1 MSVYSQIEY
10 PNCHG
15 EDGHEE
21 RAVAG
26 DVRPR
31 RQVQWKKVTDVE
43 FRADGAEWTRLPR
56 VRENGQ
62 KAIVAKESTNVQDVV
77 SSEALLRL
85 EEEEKKRPR
94 KTTAGVK
101 ASDRKQCK
109 ASKLEID
116 EAAVVGGWR
125 GVRR

>member
-1 MSVYSQIEY
+1 ME
-10 PNCHG
+10 
-15 EDGHEE
+15 
-21 RAVAG
+21 
-26 DVRPR
+26 
-31 RQVQWKKVTDVE
+31 KVTDVE
-43 FRADGAEWTRLPR
+43 CCTNRAEWTRIPLA
-56 VRENGQ
+56 RENGH

-85 EEEEKKRPR
+85 EEEEEKRPR
-94 KTTAGVK
+94 KTNAGVK